1 MEAARWTNPSH
12 PQVLQSG
19 VMLLYLNAALTLL
32 QGGIGGFAI
41 PVMAGLIAAGY
52 GIANDKRW
60 GYQLGIAMAFVPFAI
75 RVIFFGLDH
84 LAPQG
89 IWDAAAMAFDALLVY
104 LLLHRESREYQRIWF
119 E

>member
-1 MEAARWTNPSH
+1 M
-12 PQVLQSG
+12 LQSA
-19 VMLLYLNAALTLL
+19 VMLLYLNAALALL
-32 QGGIGGFAI
+32 QGGIGGFAVPI
-41 PVMAGLIAAGY
+41 MVGLIASGY

-60 GYQLGIAMAFVPFAI
+60 GYQLGIAMALAPFAI

-89 IWDAAAMAFDALLVY
+89 IWDAASMAFDALLVY
-104 LLLHRESREYQRIWF
+104 LLLHHDSREYQRIWF